1 MEFEGIVDLGELK
14 EQTSREEKGNWEN
27 MEVYGGG
34 GEEAGSQQAQQRQR
48 RGIFMRDNVAL
59 ARYFFLEIQS
69 KVFPSLKNHSPN
81 LSCET
86 LSGDIAIKS
95 SLNYP
100 QTLWLNFD

>member
-1 MEFEGIVDLGELK
+1 MRLRIMEFEGIVDLGELG
-14 EQTSREEKGNWEN
+14 EQTNREEGNWKN

-69 KVFPSLKNHSPN
+69 KVFSSLKS
-81 LSCET
+81 
-86 LSGDIAIKS
+86 
-95 SLNYP
+95 
-100 QTLWLNFD
+100 

>member
-1 MEFEGIVDLGELK
+1 MEFEGIVDLGELG
-14 EQTSREEKGNWEN
+14 EQTNREEGNWKN

-34 GEEAGSQQAQQRQR
+34 GEEAGSQQAQKRQR

-59 ARYFFLEIQS
+59 ARCLFFLEIQS
-69 KVFPSLKNHSPN
+69 KVVSSLKSKSPN

-86 LSGDIAIKS
+86 LSGIAIKS

>member
-1 MEFEGIVDLGELK
+1 MRLRIMEFEGIVDLGELK

-59 ARYFFLEIQS
+59 ARCLFKKKI
-69 KVFPSLKNHSPN
+69 
-81 LSCET
+81 
-86 LSGDIAIKS
+86 
-95 SLNYP
+95 
-100 QTLWLNFD
+100 